1 VYAEWMAMTSNIPG
15 HAALQ
20 KGGVKYTLTPAG
32 TAAVAAFS
40 LNASKISPVAYQLQG
55 YPLSGSLF
63 SPVVDRLSQAI
74 NGQITL
80 DQAYQRITSDVA
92 DAIAAAA
99 KK

>member
-1 VYAEWMAMTSNIPG
+1 MGMTSNIPG
-15 HAALQ
+15 HAGLQ
-20 KGGVKYTLTPAG
+20 KGGVKYKLTTAG
-32 TAAVAAFS
+32 NAAIAAFS
-40 LNASKISPVAYQLQG
+40 LNASKVSPVAFQLQG

-63 SPVVDRLSQAI
+63 NPVVDRLSQAI
-74 NGQITL
+74 SGQITL

>member
-1 VYAEWMAMTSNIPG
+1 M
-15 HAALQ
+15 
-20 KGGVKYTLTPAG
+20 
-32 TAAVAAFS
+32 FS
-40 LNASKISPVAYQLQG
+40 LNASKISPVAYRLQG
-55 YPLSGSLF
+55 YPLSGALF
-63 SPVVDRLSQAI
+63 NPVVDRLSQAI